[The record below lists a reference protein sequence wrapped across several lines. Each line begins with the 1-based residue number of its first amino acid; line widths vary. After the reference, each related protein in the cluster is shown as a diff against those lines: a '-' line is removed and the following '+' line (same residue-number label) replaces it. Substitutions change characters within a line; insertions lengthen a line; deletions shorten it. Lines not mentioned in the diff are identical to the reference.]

1 MLDRTLILDTYSD
14 QVPRIRFSPKE
25 DSMPKLAGC
34 TWRRFRITT
43 LIGFLVANLALMG
56 IFAPSDASAGG
67 LKEIYGYSC
76 CAGGF
81 GTVNYHPGEILKVD
95 WIRTAL
101 RKSDASPTTIDLSM
115 TASGPFPTIAAAKK
129 AYTGSHVVLGRTV
142 FSATTLHVSDEKTAN
157 PVSVLHV
164 PPSAGTGFYDL
175 ATKRVKGKNSSGGEL
190 IFSVEP

>member
-1 MLDRTLILDTYSD
+1 
-14 QVPRIRFSPKE
+14 
-25 DSMPKLAGC
+25 MPKPVSS
-34 TWRRFRITT
+34 TSYHIRITT
-43 LIGFLVANLALMG
+43 LIAVLAANLALFG
-56 IFAPSDASAGG
+56 FFTPSDASAAG

-101 RKSDASPTTIDLSM
+101 RKSDASPVTIDLSM

-142 FSATTLHVSDEKTAN
+142 FSATTLQVSDEKIVN
-157 PVSVLHV
+157 PVSLLHV
-164 PPSAGTGFYDL
+164 PSSAGTGFYDL
-175 ATKRVKGKNSSGGEL
+175 ATKRVKGKNSSGGYL
-190 IFSVEP
+190 IFSVLP